1 MIHPIPPGT
10 RDVLPDEMREL
21 RRLQDS
27 LLGVFEDHAYGEV
40 RTPTIEYADVVSRG
54 DEASAGDA
62 YRFSVYH
69 VMEVDELAPLFPV
82 TVHDIG

>member
-1 MIHPIPPGT
+1 VPEEVGVLVECIAETQEEAHAVVASAKQYLLHAAFPERISTAGNLAFPFTPP
-10 RDVLPDEMREL
+10 EL
-21 RRLQDS
+21 
-27 LLGVFEDHAYGEV
+27 A
-40 RTPTIEYADVVSRG
+40 
-54 DEASAGDA
+54 AGDA